1 VNWET
6 DLHLWPKRQTFAL
19 HTLSVSEG
27 RSGQRKVLE
36 KLSRICGGRDLA
48 LNCFSLIFAIKKKKK
63 YSVRKKREEKR
74 KKPEAVQ

>member
-1 VNWET
+1 
-6 DLHLWPKRQTFAL
+6 
-19 HTLSVSEG
+19 VSEG

-63 YSVRKKREEKR
+63 KYSVRKKREEKR